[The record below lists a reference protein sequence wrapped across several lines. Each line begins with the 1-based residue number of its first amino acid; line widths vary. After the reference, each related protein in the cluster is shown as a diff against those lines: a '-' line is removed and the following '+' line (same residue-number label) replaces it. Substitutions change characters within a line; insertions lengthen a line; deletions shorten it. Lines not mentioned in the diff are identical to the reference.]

1 MMLLPSSIN
10 THPIVGRI
18 QQKLA
23 DYQYRYATE
32 KIYCHTDRTL
42 YSPDEI
48 LWFSVYVDKVGEA
61 KGSPRSQKAFVELLD
76 PKGQIVAKKVVALKN
91 GRGKG
96 DFAFSASLNGGQY
109 QLKAYT
115 SVQKNYGE
123 RDVFYKDIQL
133 QKVVLPRVLMKL
145 DFAQES
151 YGPGQQVEAEFSLKN
166 LSNESLVRYPIEA
179 EWKVKGELWQKQSV
193 ETDKEGKVWLVQ
205 SLPQDLDTRDVSLNL
220 RLEYQELTESM
231 YRAVP
236 IELGDI
242 DLQFL
247 PEGGDLIE
255 GKKGVLAFKATNE
268 FGKGTDVAGYI
279 YNQKGVL
286 VDSFRSAHMGMGKL
300 EFLAKADESY
310 YAQIHEPYEVK
321 KFYDLPRSRTNAF
334 RLALN
339 KQSDAHLHFRIHH
352 PYGGK
357 VLLIS
362 QQAQNL
368 KQVYEVE
375 CRKGENR
382 YVVARDNF
390 QPGIVGFV
398 LTQEDGISV
407 SERLVFVKAKGA
419 LSLEIETDKER
430 YQPREEVKLKL
441 SVKDEQGDPVQ
452 ASFSLA
458 VVDEQNLSFAD
469 DKQANLKAQMLLNGE
484 LKGEVEEPNYYFEA
498 EEAEALAH
506 LDILMLTQGWRRF
519 DWNQMLE
526 TDPERPADFA
536 DFDAM
541 PELGGLLID
550 NKGRPQANS
559 YLSILKTDRDP
570 VVYSVKTDSL
580 GRFVCPHLTYGA
592 YTFQL
597 PASQEEIMPT
607 NIRWNQASAPY
618 IQGGGYYPAASIPF
632 HGNDS
637 SLPTAQPS
645 LPAVV
650 RPTPLQLN
658 QAIDAKIPKIALGD
672 VDDMPDSEEVTSL
685 DEVVVVGYATQR
697 QQSLTSVEITRT
709 ESIRTAEIQQSLQGA
724 LSGVQVVAN
733 AGPGAAS
740 RIMIRGS
747 SAAAYQNPLIV
758 VDGVIW
764 STPPSAGLGGNEGMN
779 PLGLLDPHDV
789 SNITILKGSSAQAL
803 YGSRGSNGVILITTK
818 SGVRQS
824 RKIIKPQY
832 RRHRLQ
838 PYIMQDPDRPSIA
851 NTFYSPKYHS
861 LKTNVRND
869 FRKTVFWEGELTT
882 DQKGQAEVSFYNPD
896 QASAFRISLEGTD
909 GKGNWLSEDKIYHTE
924 LPFAMKVIEPNW
936 LSVGDQV
943 MLPVQFQN
951 NTEEPIIGNLHTTL
965 PAGLELK
972 EEQKRVQGINLA
984 PKSARTIFLS
994 IRVADIPTSSL
1005 QISFAANAYQE
1016 KRDLKLS
1023 VRRQG
1028 FPFEISMAGNEAQDS
1043 LQFAL
1048 QDVVPGTVEASFAVF
1063 TDVYSELV
1071 NGSESIL
1078 REPHGCFEQVSSSL
1092 YPNVLV
1098 LMLLQL
1104 SGKIKPAIKQKAL
1117 KFIRNGYRKI
1127 KGYEISGGGFDL
1139 YGRPDAKMGLSA
1151 YGLMEL
1157 NDMQKVFPEV
1167 SKPLIARTRA
1177 YLLQMRDGEG
1187 GFKDGAKTG
1196 YYGRSDQ
1203 KVRNA
1208 YTVHALIEAGEK
1220 ELDKE
1225 LERVRKN
1232 AVKTQNPYL
1241 LALACRSYYLLGDQ
1255 QNGDELMSDLLE
1267 LQQADGS
1274 WPSESD
1280 FHTVT
1285 RSRDVNYQIETGA
1298 FAVLAMLASPQ
1309 PQSEYLEA
1317 ALGFIYK
1324 QRRGAGYFGSTQGTV
1339 LSLKAIS
1346 AYLQSIQL
1354 NNAEQEAMV
1363 ELMIDQA
1370 PILSSNLRYGQT
1382 EEAKW
1387 ANLASYIKPEQKQR
1401 VSLRFR
1407 EKDNTLPY
1415 AFIVKGYQNTPFETE
1430 KPTLD
1435 FETQIESEAVRLG
1448 ASVRLAV
1455 HLHNPQKYEVASPMV
1470 RLGIPAGL
1478 SVQSQQLNDW
1488 VEEEK
1493 IAYYELRDGELHLY
1507 FRYLSAGASLDLP
1520 LDLKADIPGTYK
1532 AAASVAYPYY
1542 DGLRPNWEGGESLR
1556 ILPR

>member
-1 MMLLPSSIN
+1 MLLPN
-10 THPIVGRI
+10 TVNNHPVIERI

-48 LWFSVYVDKVGEA
+48 LWFSVYVDKVG
-61 KGSPRSQKAFVELLD
+61 SSNDPIRSQKAFVELLD
-76 PKGQIVAKKVVALKN
+76 PKGQIVEKKVVALKN

-96 DFAFSASLNGGQY
+96 DFALRASLNGGQY

-115 SVQKNYGE
+115 SVQKNYE
-123 RDVFYKDIQL
+123 DRDVFYKDIQL

-151 YGPGQQVEAEFSLKN
+151 YGPGQMVEAEFELKN
-166 LSNESLVRYPIEA
+166 LSNEKLVRYPIEA
-179 EWKVKGELWQKQSV
+179 EWKIKGELWQKQSV
-193 ETDKEGKVWLVQ
+193 ETDNEGKAWFVQ
-205 SLPQDLDTRDVSLNL
+205 SLPKELDTRDVSLSL

-231 YRAVP
+231 YRSVP
-236 IELGDI
+236 IEMGDI

-247 PEGGDLIE
+247 PEGGDIIS
-255 GKKGVLAFKATNE
+255 GKRGVLAFKAINE

-279 YNQKGVL
+279 YNQKGVV

-300 EFLAKADESY
+300 EFLAKANENY
-310 YAQIHEPYEVK
+310 YAQISEPYAVK
-321 KFYDLPRSRTNAF
+321 KFYDLPRSQTNAF

-339 KQSDAHLHFRIHH
+339 KQSDTQLHFRIHH

-362 QQAQNL
+362 QQGQQL

-382 YVVARDNF
+382 YVVPSKNY
-390 QPGIVGFV
+390 QQGIVGFV
-398 LTQEDGISV
+398 LAKEDGISV
-407 SERLVFVKAKGA
+407 SERLVYLKPTEG
-419 LSLEIETDKER
+419 LSVEIETDKET

-452 ASFSLA
+452 GSFSLA

-469 DKQANLKAQMLLNGE
+469 DKQANLKAQMLLSGE
-484 LKGEVEEPNYYFEA
+484 LQGEVEEPNYYFD
-498 EEAEALAH
+498 EEEPEALAH

-519 DWNQMLE
+519 DWNQMLQ
-526 TDPERPADFA
+526 TNPERPRDFA

-541 PELGGLLID
+541 PELSGLLVD
-550 NKGRPQANS
+550 NKGRPQTDS
-559 YLSILKTDRDP
+559 YFSILKTDSDP
-570 VVYSVKTDSL
+570 MVYNVKTDSL
-580 GRFVCPHLTYGA
+580 GKFICPSLTYGA

-597 PASQEEIMPT
+597 PASQEELLPT
-607 NIRWNQASAPY
+607 KIRWDQASVPY
-618 IQGGGYYPAASIPF
+618 VRGGGYYSTYSTPYRYTNTSV
-632 HGNDS
+632 
-637 SLPTAQPS
+637 PTAQPS
-645 LPAVV
+645 LPLPVQPTAVN
-650 RPTPLQLN
+650 LN
-658 QAIDAKIPKIALGD
+658 QAIKEDIPEPELADEIVEKIPD
-672 VDDMPDSEEVTSL
+672 FEEATSL
-685 DEVVVVGYATQR
+685 DEVVVVGYAS
-697 QQSLTSVEITRT
+697 QSERSITTAVEITRT

-724 LSGVQVVAN
+724 MNGVQVIPN
-733 AGPGAAS
+733 SGPGAAS
-740 RIMIRGS
+740 RILIRGS
-747 SAAAYQNPLIV
+747 SAGAYQNPLIV
-758 VDGVIW
+758 VDGVVL
-764 STPPSAGLGGNEGMN
+764 SSPPNAGIGGNEGMN
-779 PLGLLDPHDV
+779 SLGLLDPNDV
-789 SNITILKGSSAQAL
+789 SNITVLKGSSAQAL
-803 YGSRGSNGVILITTK
+803 YGSRASNGVILINTK

-838 PYIMQDPDRPSIA
+838 PYFMQDPERPSLA
-851 NTFYSPKYHS
+851 NAFYSPKYQS
-861 LKTNVRND
+861 LKTSLRND

-882 DQKGQAEVSFYNPD
+882 DQKGQAELSFHNPD
-896 QASAFRISLEGTD
+896 QASAFRISVEGTD
-909 GKGNWLSEDKIYHTE
+909 GKGNWLSEEEIYHTE

-951 NTEEPIIGNLHTTL
+951 NTDEPIVGNLHTTL
-965 PAGLELK
+965 PGGLELK
-972 EEQKRVQGINLA
+972 DSRLMVQGIDLA
-984 PKSARTIFLS
+984 PKSAKTVYLS
-994 IRVADIPTSSL
+994 VKVLDIPSASMQL
-1005 QISFAANAYQE
+1005 SFAANAYHE
-1016 KRDLKLS
+1016 KRDLRLS

-1028 FPFEISMAGNEAQDS
+1028 FPFEISMAGNEAEDAM
-1043 LQFAL
+1043 QFAL

-1127 KGYEISGGGFDL
+1127 KGYEILGGGFDL
-1139 YGRPDAKMGLSA
+1139 YGRPAAKMGLSA

-1177 YLLQMRDGEG
+1177 YLLRMRDGEG

-1220 ELDKE
+1220 DLDKE

-1255 QNGDELMSDLLE
+1255 QNGNELMRDLLE

-1280 FHTVT
+1280 FHSVT
-1285 RSRDVNYQIETGA
+1285 RSRGVNYQIETGA
-1298 FAVLAMLASPQ
+1298 FSVLAMLASPQ
-1309 PQSEYLEA
+1309 PQSEHLEA

-1354 NNAEQEAMV
+1354 NNAEQDAMV
-1363 ELMIDQA
+1363 ELMINQA

-1382 EEAKW
+1382 EKAKW
-1387 ANLASYIKPEQKQR
+1387 TNLASYIKPEQKQK
-1401 VSLRFR
+1401 VSLRFKD
-1407 EKDNTLPY
+1407 KDNTLPY

-1435 FETQIESEAVRLG
+1435 FETLE
-1448 ASVRLAV
+1448 
-1455 HLHNPQKYEVASPMV
+1455 
-1470 RLGIPAGL
+1470 
-1478 SVQSQQLNDW
+1478 
-1488 VEEEK
+1488 
-1493 IAYYELRDGELHLY
+1493 
-1507 FRYLSAGASLDLP
+1507 
-1520 LDLKADIPGTYK
+1520 
-1532 AAASVAYPYY
+1532 
-1542 DGLRPNWEGGESLR
+1542 
-1556 ILPR
+1556 